1 MDANRSKGK
10 VNSQKVFHA
19 VATGEVDPYLAAH
32 CECEPVFHSRSEKP
46 HAYDLILDAEASNEL
61 FASYMQGRSNF
72 QGASRAELLEFVDA
86 MAEDME
92 RRQSRSGW
100 IGFVFR
106 SGVMLLA
113 VAVFVYFI
121 ALALGHK

>member
-32 CECEPVFHSRSEKP
+32 CECEPVFHSRSDKP
-46 HAYDLILDAEASNEL
+46 HAYDLTLDAEASNEL

-86 MAEDME
+86 M
-92 RRQSRSGW
+92 
-100 IGFVFR
+100 
-106 SGVMLLA
+106 
-113 VAVFVYFI
+113 
-121 ALALGHK
+121 